1 MGLVPLLKDL
11 FLGVLWVNS
20 MPYKD
25 PDARKMY
32 QKEYYLKNK
41 ESVLKCNRAWDIAN
55 KEKVK
60 IYKKEWI
67 KNITKEQRSKYNLR
81 ARARYQENI
90 EHNIERKKVYKAN
103 NKHIVNANAAKRRAC
118 ELKRTPA
125 WLTEFDKLKIKCIYS
140 IATMLTHENKELW
153 HVDHIIPLQGKLVSG
168 LHVPTNLQVIPAHMN
183 CKKGNKHDLY

>member
-1 MGLVPLLKDL
+1 
-11 FLGVLWVNS
+11 

-41 ESVLKCNRAWDIAN
+41 ESVLKCNRAWDSAN

-67 KNITKEQRSKYNLR
+67 KNITEEQRSKYNLR

-125 WLTEFDKLKIKCIYS
+125 WLTEFDRLKIKCIYS
-140 IATMLTHENKELW
+140 IATMLTHENKEPW
-153 HVDHIIPLQGKLVSG
+153 HVDHIIPLQGKFVSG
-168 LHVPTNLQVIPAHMN
+168 LHVPNNLWFIRGSEN
-183 CKKGNKHDLY
+183 CQKGNKFDTKGKP